1 MNNNP
6 LKGIA
11 IEFHI
16 LQSFPVT
23 CLNRDDV
30 GAPKSALVGGVPRAR
45 VSSQCWKRQVRL
57 ALHDLGFATGI
68 RTKRL
73 ADMIAD
79 ACRALKAPE
88 ERAVQCG
95 EAIAGAL
102 TDDTL
107 FFISRQEVER
117 LAAYAAETDF
127 VLPLEAAKPKKGKKE
142 GDAPTEKAALPK
154 TEKAKLRKC
163 LSCAKSAAD
172 GLDIALFGRMVAQ
185 DAAVNVR
192 AAAAFAHAL
201 STHQVVNEV
210 EFFTALDDY
219 TRLVKDDPDAVPG
232 SSHMGTLEYNAATY
246 YRYVSLDLGQLW
258 ENLGGDDLER
268 AVDGFT
274 RALYLAVPA
283 ARQSTQSGACPWD
296 YARILVRRGQRMQL
310 SFEKPVDMAQGGGGV
325 GPAGA
330 VGDGHLCPLCR
341 RQLGHG
347 GRHRRVGAHRL
358 LRPGGPEEVGLEQQ
372 RLPGAGEAA
381 HAPHLLQQGGDGFL
395 RPPVIA
401 AAAYIDLVLHGARFL
416 LWLGAMPP
424 AGYTAGA

>member
-88 ERAVQCG
+88 ARAVQCG
-95 EAIAGAL
+95 EAIAATL

-127 VLPLEAAKPKKGKKE
+127 VLPLEEAKAKKGKKKSE
-142 GDAPTEKAALPK
+142 DSGTLKQKVADTKA
-154 TEKAKLRKC
+154 LRKC

-185 DAAVNVR
+185 DAAVNVQ

-219 TRLVKDDPDAVPG
+219 TRLVKDDPDALPG

-310 SFEKPVDMAQGGGGV
+310 SFETPVRMAQGGGWLAPSMEALDAGLARQAELAGSLYGRIAEVTYGGV
-325 GPAGA
+325 EGVSIDAVCDVLRTTLSSLMEPAA
-330 VGDGHLCPLCR
+330 
-341 RQLGHG
+341 
-347 GRHRRVGAHRL
+347 
-358 LRPGGPEEVGLEQQ
+358 
-372 RLPGAGEAA
+372 
-381 HAPHLLQQGGDGFL
+381 
-395 RPPVIA
+395 
-401 AAAYIDLVLHGARFL
+401 
-416 LWLGAMPP
+416 
-424 AGYTAGA
+424 